1 VQQEASQGSA
11 EEVEDQE
18 LLKDI
23 LFLPQSYKCWR
34 MFPISMISISHISLT
49 ASAQADI
56 LNYIDELSETDK
68 QKLDQMASKYNIQH
82 YVHLL
87 RGARKD
93 RDNQLEDLRRQ
104 QQVSYTTKFC
114 RKNLVKSSNSH
125 SFIVRKVPSLVELE
139 EVAMV
144 NENDGIPV
152 NPISVHTGDVPH
164 TGNQL
169 QRENKFKFEAD
180 I

>member
-1 VQQEASQGSA
+1 M
-11 EEVEDQE
+11 
-18 LLKDI
+18 L
-23 LFLPQSYKCWR
+23 
-34 MFPISMISISHISLT
+34 PISMISISHISLT

-104 QQVSYTTKFC
+104 QQVSYTTKVGL
-114 RKNLVKSSNSH
+114 KKLVKSSNSH
-125 SFIVRKVPSLVELE
+125 PFIGRKVPSLLELE
-139 EVAMV
+139 KVAMV

-164 TGNQL
+164 TGNNCKEKINSSL
-169 QRENKFKFEAD
+169 KLTFNGTC
-180 I
+180 